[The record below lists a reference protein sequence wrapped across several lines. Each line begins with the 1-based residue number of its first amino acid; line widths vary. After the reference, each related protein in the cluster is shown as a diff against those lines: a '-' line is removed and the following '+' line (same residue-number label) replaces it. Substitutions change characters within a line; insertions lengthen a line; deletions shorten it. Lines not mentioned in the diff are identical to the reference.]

1 MERIFDDI
9 KEEITCC
16 LCVDLFEDP
25 RFLYCGHSLCKE
37 CILSIYDNSKNKDLN
52 CPICRKDFE
61 IKDREDI
68 NNLPKNFDVANIVEK
83 IKNFKPLDINNTN
96 SVMPSAPPLTFED
109 IKLLTDVPDIEN
121 NQNQPK
127 NDEENE
133 ISNNNN
139 MEELKEDIK
148 FSPFIIQ
155 WFKVGII
162 FEKWKKSTWF
172 APLGFQLSSLSTMHS
187 FYVPYYILD
196 ILVRVKYTGEVRKT
210 IHNLDGELD
219 YRWNRISCSR
229 SSAYNDVISIACSS
243 EEKYYDVMSRIKF
256 NEDSFNDNSTGIV
269 YKIVQG
275 FSSILGLKKST
286 NNIDLDIEAEDIP
299 QLPFID
305 WRICLERKKKI

>member
-1 MERIFDDI
+1 
-9 KEEITCC
+9 
-16 LCVDLFEDP
+16 
-25 RFLYCGHSLCKE
+25 
-37 CILSIYDNSKNKDLN
+37 
-52 CPICRKDFE
+52 
-61 IKDREDI
+61 
-68 NNLPKNFDVANIVEK
+68 
-83 IKNFKPLDINNTN
+83 
-96 SVMPSAPPLTFED
+96 
-109 IKLLTDVPDIEN
+109 
-121 NQNQPK
+121 
-127 NDEENE
+127 
-133 ISNNNN
+133 
-139 MEELKEDIK
+139 
-148 FSPFIIQ
+148 
-155 WFKVGII
+155 
-162 FEKWKKSTWF
+162 
-172 APLGFQLSSLSTMHS
+172 MHS

-305 WRICLERKKKI
+305 WRICLERKKNLIQEKESLEAEAIIQSEYGSRPIRNIGLEITYPSISIRKQYLPMYVGKYFYDDDYYHFAVNGRTGEIDGDRPESAIEKMYYMGRAGLNWIENIFWGEKKE